1 MRKEQLLWCYEKMI
15 LSRNY
20 ESTAVELNRK
30 KQIIG
35 SIHAGEGEEAC
46 GVGIVSAMKEQ
57 DILSPSYRDVS
68 AAIAKGATMTEMTGL
83 LYGKQC
89 GMSNG
94 RTRILHVGD
103 LDRGMLPG
111 NPILGASTGVA
122 IGAALASKMDKTGR
136 VVVNIMGDGACNEGA
151 VYESMNFAS
160 VFQLP
165 IVFVIVNNHY
175 AWSTPTG
182 NHNNLTII
190 AERALAYNMPAY
202 IADGNDLLEVNQVV
216 SRCLEDARA
225 GKGPAFVEL
234 RTYRWS
240 GHSGN
245 DKNVYRSDD
254 ERTWYYQNDPI
265 RRVRDYILAMN
276 YLSEEELSAWETKL
290 KNEVEQAY
298 EYARNSADPKPEDV
312 LDIKAMLYVEQ

>member
-1 MRKEQLLWCYEKMI
+1 MEKEKLLWCYEKMV
-15 LSRNY
+15 LSRCY
-20 ESTAVELNRK
+20 ENTAVDLNK
-30 KQIIG
+30 KKRIIG
-35 SIHAGEGEEAC
+35 SIHAGQGEEAC
-46 GVGIVSAMKEQ
+46 GVGIVSAMKDT

-122 IGAALASKMDKTGR
+122 IGAAFASQMDKTGK

-160 VFQLP
+160 VFKLP

-175 AWSTPTG
+175 AWSTPTDH
-182 NHNNLTII
+182 HNNLTII
-190 AERALAYNMPAY
+190 AERALAYNMPSY
-202 IADGNDLLEVNQVV
+202 VADGNDLLEVNKIIGKCVE
-216 SRCLEDARA
+216 SARE
-225 GKGPAFVEL
+225 GNGPAFVEL

-265 RRVRDYILAMN
+265 RRVRDYILAMG
-276 YLSEEELSAWETKL
+276 YKTEEELTAWDKKL
-290 KNEVEQAY
+290 AEEVEEAY
-298 EYARNSADPKPEDV
+298 EYARNSEDPKPEDV
-312 LDIKAMLYVEQ
+312 LDVKAMLYME